1 MMRSNRKVDAEKLN
15 QSQTLRRAQLLRVN
29 ANYIPQKSFDKR
41 KQFFNEPQRGAL
53 QKTIPA
59 NTLSAMADPSNMME
73 MMKSNI
79 TGVLPNIIM
88 LGWVSYFF
96 AGFVIAKFPF
106 PLTPSFRGMVQR
118 GIELSSLDVSYVTSA
133 SMYFL
138 ILFGLRGLFSLALGE
153 NAADDA
159 QLMQQQMTGGMAA
172 AAAGPGVD
180 MGKMFKDESEN
191 LELVTHEDALK
202 DSELTLL
209 QRFQS

>member
-1 MMRSNRKVDAEKLN
+1 MRSTRKPEVEKLGHA
-15 QSQTLRRAQLLRVN
+15 QTLMRAQIVRTN
-29 ANYIPQKSFDKR
+29 ANYIPKKSFEKR
-41 KQFFNEPQRGAL
+41 KQFFCEPQKGAL
-53 QKTIPA
+53 QKNIPS

-73 MMKSNI
+73 MMKGNI

-88 LGWVSYFF
+88 LGFVSYFF

-138 ILFGLRGLFSLALGE
+138 ILFGLRGLFSLVLGE

-172 AAAGPGVD
+172 VAAPGVD
-180 MGKMFKDESEN
+180 MGKLFKDESEN
-191 LELVTHEDALK
+191 LELVTHDDALK
-202 DSELTLL
+202 DAENTLL
-209 QRFQS
+209 NRFSSK